1 MSTSSQYAF
10 TPLGLTVAVSS
21 SSTPPAGS
29 QAPVIAKFDP
39 QATGQYR
46 FVNQGAVV
54 VFLGHGVSATDAQAS
69 AVIPI
74 TGTPSRAIPL
84 LPGRSEILRFGIDT
98 FFSAISTTAIT
109 LFVTPGKGI

>member
-10 TPLGLTVAVSS
+10 TPLGLTVAVDSAA
-21 SSTPPAGS
+21 TPPSGS
-29 QAPVIAKFDP
+29 QAPVLVKFDP

-54 VFLGHGVSATDAQAS
+54 VFLGHGVSAADAEAQ
-69 AVIPI
+69 AVIPVA
-74 TGTPSRAIPL
+74 GTPSSAIPL
-84 LPGRSEILRFGIDT
+84 LPGRSEILRFGINT
-98 FFSAISTTAIT
+98 FFSARSSTAVT